1 MKCKACGSEV
11 PDGAV
16 FCTLCGVNLKTGT
29 RSNGDD
35 ADSAV
40 YPLLATANLF
50 RMRGNWDAAEQKCI
64 EVLRLYPNNATA
76 HNDFGVVFFRLGQY
90 DQAAEHF
97 SQALQINPQY
107 ADANNNLR
115 AALAK
120 KEQ

>member
-76 HNDFGVVFFRLGQY
+76 HSTSTPTRVVGKRRSSGI
-90 DQAAEHF
+90 
-97 SQALQINPQY
+97 SW
-107 ADANNNLR
+107 
-115 AALAK
+115 LAS
-120 KEQ
+120 